1 MQQKNQSFDVKN
13 VTYRYVGL
21 TANVDFDNFID
32 AATLFDEINSSR
44 IKLTNAKKKKII
56 IIIKWNLNQNCMIY
70 KYESENQTNR
80 TV

>member
-44 IKLTNAKKKKII
+44 IKLTHAKKKD
-56 IIIKWNLNQNCMIY
+56 NNNNQMEFKSKLHDI
-70 KYESENQTNR
+70 
-80 TV
+80 

>member
-21 TANVDFDNFID
+21 TANGDFDNFID

-44 IKLTNAKKKKII
+44 IKLTHAKKK
-56 IIIKWNLNQNCMIY
+56 
-70 KYESENQTNR
+70 R
-80 TV
+80 